1 MPAISP
7 MHPIRKLLVAN
18 RSEIAIRVFR
28 AASELQIGT
37 VGIYAEQDKFS
48 LHRFKADESYPVG
61 EGLGPIQAYR
71 AIDEI
76 LAVARD
82 TNADAI
88 HPGYGFLSEDP
99 DFAEA
104 CVESGIRFIGPSP
117 EVMHR
122 LGNKVSARRQAQ
134 KADVQVLPATGPLPD
149 DDAEVKVLA
158 EEVGYP
164 LMLKASWGGGGRG
177 MRVIESA
184 AELLESVNLGRRETL
199 SAFGRPEVYLEKLI
213 RRARHVEVQLLGD
226 SYGNV
231 VHLYERDCSIQR
243 RNQKIIERAPAL
255 FLTDA
260 QRQALCD
267 SAVRLAKSVG
277 YVNAGTAEF
286 LFDDDS
292 GECYFIEVNP
302 RIQVEHTVTEE
313 ITGID
318 IVKAQIRIAGGARI
332 GDVADSG
339 VPHQEHIIRNG
350 YALQCRVT
358 TENPEENF
366 IPDYGRITAYRGAA
380 GFGIR
385 LDGGTAYSG
394 AVITRYYDSLLEKVT
409 AWAPTAEEAV
419 QRMIRAL
426 REFRIRGIAT
436 NLVFLENLLGHPTF
450 LEGTYTTRFIDES
463 PELLSIAKRRD
474 RATRLLTYIA
484 DVSVNGNPEVEG
496 RPQPAVIQNPIPPV
510 STAAAPPV
518 GTRQLLNE
526 LGAVGFAQWMLRQKC
541 ALVTDTT
548 FRDAH
553 QSLLATRFRSYD
565 LIRPA
570 KAYATNLPNLFSLE
584 CWGGATFDVAMRFLK
599 ECPWERLR
607 DIRQRVPN
615 ILLQML
621 LRGANGVGYRNY
633 PDNIICELIEQS
645 AESGIDLFR
654 VFDCLNWV
662 ENMRVAADAVLQT
675 GQLLEGAICYSGDIL
690 NPSRSKYNLAYYEE
704 LAVRMQDLG
713 IHILCIKD
721 MAGLLT
727 PDSAAVLVAALKD
740 KTGLPIHFHT
750 HDTSGIAAASVLSAV
765 WAGADAID
773 LAMDAVSGTTSQP
786 NLGSVV
792 RALQGGNYD
801 SGLDTA
807 AILELSAYWESV
819 RKNYAAFES
828 DVRFGASE
836 VYLHEMPGGQFT
848 NLKEQARALGLEARW
863 REVAETYSTVND
875 MLGDVIKVTPTSKM
889 VGDMAL
895 LMVSSGLGREDVEDS
910 DREVAFPDSVK
921 SYFAGE
927 LGQPYGGFPDD
938 LQQKVLQGAAPI
950 TNRPGENLPA
960 ADLDALRA
968 EAESKA
974 GITLSDEEFQ
984 SYLMYPAVFLDYITH
999 RRMNGPMQVLPTPVF
1014 FYGMTPEQEIA
1025 VDLEPGKTLVIQ
1037 CLAIGETDKDGNVKV
1052 FFELNGQPRTIKVPN
1067 RKIASLVEQRRK
1079 GEEGNPDHVISP
1091 MPGMISSVN
1100 VRVGQSVESG
1110 DVLLTIEAMKMET
1123 AIRAERSAKVSSL
1136 LVTVGDNIDA
1146 KDLLVE
1152 LASN

>member
-1 MPAISP
+1 MNQSK
-7 MHPIRKLLVAN
+7 PIRKLLVAN

-28 AASELQIGT
+28 AATELRIRT
-37 VGIYAEQDKFS
+37 VGVYAEQDKFS
-48 LHRFKADESYPVG
+48 LHRFKADESYQIG
-61 EGLGPIQAYR
+61 ENLGPIQAYR

-76 LAVARD
+76 LDVARR
-82 TNADAI
+82 TNTDAI
-88 HPGYGFLSEDP
+88 HPGYGFLSENP
-99 DFAEA
+99 EFAEA
-104 CVESGIRFIGPSP
+104 CEKYGIRFIGPSP
-117 EVMHR
+117 EIMR
-122 LGNKVSARRQAQ
+122 KLGNKVSARHQAEL
-134 KADVQVLPATGPLPD
+134 ADVKVLPATGPLPD
-149 DDAEVKVLA
+149 DESEISELA
-158 EEVGYP
+158 AGIGYP

-184 AELLESVNLGRRETL
+184 DELLNSVNLGRRETL
-199 SAFGRPEVYLEKLI
+199 SAFGSSEVYLEKLI

-255 FLTDA
+255 FLSDE
-260 QRQALCD
+260 QRNILCE

-277 YVNAGTAEF
+277 YENAGTAEF

-292 GECYFIEVNP
+292 GECHFIEVNP

-318 IVKAQIRIAGGARI
+318 IVKAQILIAGGAAI
-332 GDVADSG
+332 GDVTGSG
-339 VPHQEHIIRNG
+339 VPQQSEITQNG
-350 YALQCRVT
+350 YAMQCRVT

-409 AWAPTAEEAV
+409 AWAPTADEAV

-450 LEGTYTTRFIDES
+450 LDGTYTTRFVDDT
-463 PELLSIAKRRD
+463 PELLNIAKRRD

-484 DVSVNGNPEVEG
+484 DVSVNGNPEVTG
-496 RPQPAVIQNPIPPV
+496 RPQPTADLFPLPPKTGPD
-510 STAAAPPV
+510 SPSA
-518 GTRQLLNE
+518 GTRQLLDE
-526 LGAVGFAQWMLRQKC
+526 RGPAEVAKWMLQQRRT
-541 ALVTDTT
+541 LVTDTT

-565 LIRPA
+565 LVKSA
-570 KAYATNLPNLFSLE
+570 NAYAANMPDLFSLE

-621 LRGANGVGYRNY
+621 LRGANGVGYKNY
-633 PDNIICELIEQS
+633 PDNVVREFIYQS

-662 ENMRVAADAVLQT
+662 ENMKVAMDAVLET
-675 GQLLEGAICYSGDIL
+675 GKLLEGAICYSGDIL
-690 NPSRSKYNLAYYEE
+690 NPARSKYTQKYYED
-704 LAVRMQDLG
+704 LADQMQDLG

-727 PDSAAVLVAALKD
+727 PESARVLVGALKD

-750 HDTSGIAAASVLSAV
+750 HDTSGIAAASVISAAQ
-765 WAGADAID
+765 AGADAVD
-773 LAMDAVSGTTSQP
+773 LAMDSVSGTTSQP

-792 RALQGGNYD
+792 RALKGGQYD
-801 SGLDTA
+801 TGLNSDV
-807 AILELSAYWESV
+807 ILELSAYWESV

-863 REVAETYSTVND
+863 HDVAETYAVVND

-895 LMVSSGLGREDVEDS
+895 FMVSSGLSRADVEDPG
-910 DREVAFPDSVK
+910 REVAFPDSVK

-927 LGQPYGGFPDD
+927 LGQPYGGFPAD
-938 LQQKVLQGAAPI
+938 LQAKVLKGEPPI
-950 TNRPGENLPA
+950 TNRPGDNLPPS
-960 ADLDALRA
+960 DLAELRA
-968 EAESKA
+968 DAESMA
-974 GITLSDEEFQ
+974 GGAISDEEFQ
-984 SYLMYPAVFLDYITH
+984 SYLMYPAVFLDYMAH
-999 RRMNGPMQVLPTPVF
+999 RRQYGPMHVLPTPVY
-1014 FYGMTPEQEIA
+1014 FYGMKPEQEIS

-1037 CLAIGETDKDGNVKV
+1037 CLAIGETDADGNVKV

-1067 RKIASLVEQRRK
+1067 RKFASLVEQRRK

-1100 VRVGQSVESG
+1100 AGVGQTIEAG

-1123 AIRAERSAKVSSL
+1123 AIRAERSAKVASVL
-1136 LVTVGDNIDA
+1136 IAVGDNVDA

-1152 LASN
+1152 FASS